1 MKEENIVKDDN
12 KLYVLKVKYS
22 LIDVTKSKKNRK
34 ISRKKERLY
43 LVKDPNTVDEKLK
56 ELEGYLL
63 EDDNVERISFME
75 QVQGF
80 LKKFGSKC
88 NRTYYS
94 ILRA

>member
-1 MKEENIVKDDN
+1 MNEEQEEN

-43 LVKDPNTVDEKLK
+43 VVKDPDTVDEKLR
-56 ELEGYLL
+56 ELDDYLL
-63 EDDNVERISFME
+63 DDDNLKRVSLVE
-75 QVQGF
+75 QLQGF